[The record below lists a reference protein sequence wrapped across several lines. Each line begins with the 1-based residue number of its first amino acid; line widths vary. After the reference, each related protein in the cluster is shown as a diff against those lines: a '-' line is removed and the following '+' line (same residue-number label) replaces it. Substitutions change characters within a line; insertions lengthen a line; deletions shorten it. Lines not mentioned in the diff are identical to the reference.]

1 MGNSSAFLRRTIL
14 QPEGSGKGH
23 HLSPATATTC
33 HCEAR
38 SAEAISCLTIRGTLV
53 RQGIASPLRASQ

>member
-1 MGNSSAFLRRTIL
+1 VES
-14 QPEGSGKGH
+14 PE
-23 HLSPATATTC
+23 TTC

-53 RQGIASPLRASQ
+53 RQEIALALRA